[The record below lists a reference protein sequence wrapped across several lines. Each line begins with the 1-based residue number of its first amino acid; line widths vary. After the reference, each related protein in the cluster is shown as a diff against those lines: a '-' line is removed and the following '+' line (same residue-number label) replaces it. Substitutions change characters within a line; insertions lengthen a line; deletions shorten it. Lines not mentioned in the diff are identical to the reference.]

1 MLRVKCSAGRQF
13 SSPKSPTSCSCNPLP
28 NISYMSKYLILIVIA
43 IFIIRC
49 NNTIKKTEDPLITL
63 SEDSVNVK
71 IQEYI
76 VSNIDSLINYKEC
89 DCENDWSD
97 LPTASDFKYSKC
109 FQVAQNNDNEFNRYR
124 LADNGISNANF
135 DLIHWNPYWNKDD
148 FKNLFHRIDYWILDN
163 TIVSGDINGDKIE
176 DYAVKVLKKPSGNAQ
191 ALWITDWYFLIS
203 SVSSYKVEKIA
214 IFNGTHREP
223 GYDVNQI
230 KNDTIIGHF
239 QYYNTH
245 LLPFDTESIK
255 DSMNMLVYEYPH
267 NEISFS
273 EKDFYIIP
281 FMTMAKKEK
290 AIEMKEYLK
299 SKYFT
304 SDYLWLP
311 DYPSLSDENQYVAYV
326 GPFSTERMCKLRLR
340 ELKKEKLFEDSYG
353 ILVSKNNKRKTINIE

>member
-1 MLRVKCSAGRQF
+1 MR
-13 SSPKSPTSCSCNPLP
+13 
-28 NISYMSKYLILIVIA
+28 KYLSVI
-43 IFIIRC
+43 IISLFIISCIKRE
-49 NNTIKKTEDPLITL
+49 KKTEKPLVTLTEKPLVTL
-63 SEDSVNVK
+63 SVDSVNVK

-97 LPTASDFKYSKC
+97 LPTASDFRYAKC
-109 FQVAQNNDNEFNRYR
+109 FQVMQNDDNEFNRYR
-124 LADNGISNANF
+124 FEDDGISTANF
-135 DLIHWNPYWNKDD
+135 ALIFSNPYWNEGD
-148 FKNLFHRIDYWILDN
+148 FNNLFRQIDYWILDN
-163 TIVSGDINGDKIE
+163 TLLNGDINGDKIE
-176 DYAVKVLKKPSGNAQ
+176 DYAVKVLKKPSGYAQ

-203 SVSSYKVEKIA
+203 SDSSYKVEKIT

-223 GYDVNQI
+223 GYDVIQI

-245 LLPFDTESIK
+245 LLPFYSESIK
-255 DSMNMLVYEYPH
+255 DSTNMLVYKYSN
-267 NEISFS
+267 NEVSFS

-281 FMTMAKKEK
+281 FMTTTKKEK
-290 AIEMKEYLK
+290 AIEIKEYLK
-299 SKYFT
+299 SKHFT

-311 DYPSLSDENQYVAYV
+311 NYPSLGNENQYVAYV
-326 GPFSTERMCKLRLR
+326 GPFSTESMCKLRLR